1 MMKRIRLYAVHVLVL
16 VNGLYSMAW
25 IKLHHSAKF
34 DYRENSK
41 VHHFLVSCMWGV
53 AYPVYCDREN

>member
-1 MMKRIRLYAVHVLVL
+1 MMKRIRLSISRALVL

-25 IKLHHSAKF
+25 IKLHQSDKF

-41 VHHFLVSCMWGV
+41 VHHAL
-53 AYPVYCDREN
+53 VYCAFKVRP

>member
-1 MMKRIRLYAVHVLVL
+1 MKRIRLYAGRALVL

-25 IKLHHSAKF
+25 IKLHQSDKF

-41 VHHFLVSCMWGV
+41 VHHFLVSCMWAV
-53 AYPVYCDREN
+53 RV